1 MYLYLAMQLHRFTVP
16 PQVLQETISEEVVII
31 NMVTGS
37 YYSLTETGAEVW
49 DMLSREFSANSIYES
64 LAQKYEASEAI
75 IQSAV
80 TDFIA
85 DLQAEGIIVPVELDP
100 ATPESAHP
108 RDIPPSAD
116 AKPRFVAPTLHKYD
130 DMQELL
136 LVDPIHDVDES
147 GWPNLKQAA

>member
-1 MYLYLAMQLHRFTVP
+1 MEFNRFTVP

-49 DMLSREFSANSIYES
+49 DMLEREYSSSSIHRS
-64 LAQKYEASEAI
+64 LAQKYEASEALI
-75 IQSAV
+75 HSAV
-80 TDFIA
+80 TDFITH
-85 DLQAEGIIVPVELDP
+85 LQAEGIIVPVELDQ
-100 ATPESAHP
+100 ATHESAHP
-108 RDIPPSAD
+108 LEITPSTD
-116 AKPRFVAPTLHKYD
+116 AKPRFVPPILHKYN